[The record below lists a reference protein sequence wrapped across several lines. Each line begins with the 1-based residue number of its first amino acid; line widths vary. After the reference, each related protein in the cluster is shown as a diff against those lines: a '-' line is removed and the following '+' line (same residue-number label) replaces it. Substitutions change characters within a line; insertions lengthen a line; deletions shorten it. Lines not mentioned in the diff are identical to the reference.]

1 MTYRIGII
9 GFPLAHTL
17 SPVFQQAALSH
28 AGLDAQYEVWETPN
42 DQLDILLQWM
52 RETPGI
58 WGANVTVP
66 HKEAVYQVVDV
77 LAPSA
82 EAVGAVNTVVVKD
95 GKLTGHNTDAFGFL
109 RALSDDGGFHLMGK
123 QVLLLGAGGAAR
135 AVVAALVRSE
145 VHDLIIANRNG
156 ERAEALARLAQAQ
169 GVAARAIE
177 LTDQALAEATTLWDL
192 IVNTT
197 SMGMRHATAEHQS
210 PMAASLISSTAL
222 VYDLV
227 YNPRVTPLLE
237 AATAAGA
244 KTMSGLSMLVYQ
256 GAESFTLWSGV
267 EAPIGVMM
275 VSAQEALS
283 RQRQG
288 G

>member
-1 MTYRIGII
+1 
-9 GFPLAHTL
+9 
-17 SPVFQQAALSH
+17 
-28 AGLDAQYEVWETPN
+28 
-42 DQLDILLQWM
+42 
-52 RETPGI
+52 
-58 WGANVTVP
+58 
-66 HKEAVYQVVDV
+66 
-77 LAPSA
+77 
-82 EAVGAVNTVVVKD
+82 
-95 GKLTGHNTDAFGFL
+95 
-109 RALSDDGGFHLMGK
+109 
-123 QVLLLGAGGAAR
+123 
-135 AVVAALVRSE
+135 
-145 VHDLIIANRNG
+145 
-156 ERAEALARLAQAQ
+156 LARLAQAQ